1 MVDFFPKSYKKILP
15 VSLYEMF
22 DIKTKINKQ
31 FSLNNCLDN
40 LSPLPIFYFGAD
52 YPSVLRTALDGKFD
66 SLGLREMEEDLIKTF
81 SDKSLSSTWREGTI
95 KSSFNYLLLDS
106 RVTQDL
112 PNRADNLGNIFKH

>member
-1 MVDFFPKSYKKILP
+1 MVDFFPKSYKKIQS

-40 LSPLPIFYFGAD
+40 LSLLPLFYFGAD

-66 SLGLREMEEDLIKTF
+66 SLGLREMEDDLIKTF

-112 PNRADNLGNIFKH
+112 PNRADNLGNIFKQ

>member
-1 MVDFFPKSYKKILP
+1 MI
-15 VSLYEMF
+15 

-40 LSPLPIFYFGAD
+40 LSSLPIFYFGAD

-66 SLGLREMEEDLIKTF
+66 SLGLREMEDDLIKTF

-112 PNRADNLGNIFKH
+112 PNRADNLGNIFKHKLTTLDRFADFLFVVFF

>member
-1 MVDFFPKSYKKILP
+1 MKCLIL
-15 VSLYEMF
+15 
-22 DIKTKINKQ
+22 KTKIYKQ

-112 PNRADNLGNIFKH
+112 PNRADNLGNIFKHKLTTLDRFADFLFVVFF

>member
-1 MVDFFPKSYKKILP
+1 
-15 VSLYEMF
+15 MF

-40 LSPLPIFYFGAD
+40 LSSSPIFYFGAD

-112 PNRADNLGNIFKH
+112 PNRADNLGNIFKHKLTTLDRFADFLFVVFF

>member
-1 MVDFFPKSYKKILP
+1 MI
-15 VSLYEMF
+15 
-22 DIKTKINKQ
+22 DIKSEINTYNQ
-31 FSLNNCLDN
+31 FSLLNNCLYN
-40 LSPLPIFYFGAD
+40 LSSLSVFYFYAD
-52 YPSVLRTALDGKFD
+52 YPSILRTALDGKFD

-112 PNRADNLGNIFKH
+112 PNRADNLGNIFKHKLTTSLDLPIF